1 MAINIEQVKRRRTT
15 AQPRR
20 PNFHRLKRHHPILKT
35 LLLAM
40 IGILIVTGAVIYVTI
55 RSGKQRR
62 KFKKLVI
69 RLLRKQRNNLLSK
82 QVRSNKWRHRKVSNL
97 ITQGLAAYLA
107 KKIC

>member
-1 MAINIEQVKRRRTT
+1 MAINIEQVKSRRKR

-20 PNFHRLKRHHPILKT
+20 QNYHRLKRHHPILKT

-40 IGILIVTGAVIYVTI
+40 FGILIVTGAVIYGNHTQWQTAQKVQKA
-55 RSGKQRR
+55 SHKAVAQA
-62 KFKKLVI
+62 K
-69 RLLRKQRNNLLSK
+69 NNLLSK
-82 QVRSNKWRHRKVSNL
+82 QVKSNKWRHRKVSNL

>member
-40 IGILIVTGAVIYVTI
+40 IGILIVTGAVIYGNHT
-55 RSGKQRR
+55 QW
-62 KFKKLVI
+62 
-69 RLLRKQRNNLLSK
+69 QTA
-82 QVRSNKWRHRKVSNL
+82 QKVQKASHK
-97 ITQGLAAYLA
+97 AVAKA
-107 KKIC
+107 KKTTCCQSKSSQTSGGTDKCQT